1 MFNNYAKYND
11 LVFSIYTQILPQNNN
26 VTTFVS
32 FGTGCIFCMTCYFWH
47 FSTITSVQHLK
58 LKLSYQNSHRG
69 ENFAWRGRNVYV
81 LLTIHETHQGKPIN
95 SCNNKTLFMKNR
107 EFNNIN
113 STIILWRTNWLNS
126 PAAWKGFL
134 DLSILSQKPC
144 YVANAR
150 CHPYFHVLDKS
161 IKMITRFNIVFEY
174 ILNIDKK
181 NN

>member
-1 MFNNYAKYND
+1 M
-11 LVFSIYTQILPQNNN
+11 
-26 VTTFVS
+26 VS
-32 FGTGCIFCMTCYFWH
+32 FGAGCIFCMTCYFSH

-58 LKLSYQNSHRG
+58 LKLSYRNSHRG

-81 LLTIHETHQGKPIN
+81 LLTIHETHQGKPTN
-95 SCNNKTLFMKNR
+95 NCNNKTLFMKNG

-113 STIILWRTNWLNS
+113 CTIMLCRTNWLNS

-144 YVANAR
+144 YVANVR

-174 ILNIDKK
+174 TLNMIKQNK
-181 NN
+181 

>member
-1 MFNNYAKYND
+1 MI
-11 LVFSIYTQILPQNNN
+11 VI
-26 VTTFVS
+26 TTF
-32 FGTGCIFCMTCYFWH
+32 
-47 FSTITSVQHLK
+47 Q
-58 LKLSYQNSHRG
+58 
-69 ENFAWRGRNVYV
+69 WRSWN
-81 LLTIHETHQGKPIN
+81 LIID
-95 SCNNKTLFMKNR
+95 
-107 EFNNIN
+107 N
-113 STIILWRTNWLNS
+113 STIILCRTNWLNS

-161 IKMITRFNIVFEY
+161 IKMITRFNIVSEY